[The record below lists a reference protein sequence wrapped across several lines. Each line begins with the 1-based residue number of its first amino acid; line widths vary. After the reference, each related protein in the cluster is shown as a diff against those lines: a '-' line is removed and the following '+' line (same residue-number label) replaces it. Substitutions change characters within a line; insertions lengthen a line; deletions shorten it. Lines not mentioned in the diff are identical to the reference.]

1 MKRVLST
8 FLVLLMVF
16 STILPTTA
24 FAADTETAIGYSEDV
39 PITEDA
45 PESTPGVTAPED
57 MPEAT
62 PTEAPEADPG
72 EAPPEDGAEE
82 TPGDISGE
90 APAVDGGGPAISL
103 FSGFVGEDN
112 EYYTKIRLTVTD
124 RQGYPLS
131 GVVYGLYRTN
141 GTLVEYL
148 TTDYYGVAVSSDVP
162 VDTDYYLIEIT
173 PPTGYAPNTDRRD
186 IILTEVCAPSRIDI
200 SVEYDPI
207 MGRIEVIKVD
217 EYGNPLPGAGFYVYS
232 ESTGQ
237 LVDTIITGQDGTA
250 TTALLPY
257 GWYELYEY
265 LVPEGYDGGGYYMA
279 RIEYE
284 GETATVYV
292 TNQLSR
298 AYVRVYKTGEDE
310 RKIQGAVFSIYTAG
324 GQWVEDVT
332 TNSSGYAYSSALLLG
347 EYYLVEK
354 SVPDGYK
361 IDAEPHYF
369 TLSYSWQTVYID
381 LVNERAGNPGRL
393 KIIKTDENE
402 NPLSGVTFGLYRAW
416 DGKKLAELTT
426 GADGTV
432 ESGLLIPQDYY
443 LVELVGKDGYEYNSG
458 QIAFT
463 VNQSGSTVVV
473 VVVNPKARVFGKVRI
488 IKQDDAGNLLP
499 GARFGLYC
507 GKGNLLQEM
516 ITGAD
521 GTATSG
527 ILNAGDYYLVELAGI
542 PGYTADTGQHPVT
555 ISENNVTVPI
565 TVINPRIT
573 GSVKVIKTD
582 EDGEPL
588 PGVAFG
594 IYKDGGKIAELTTGE
609 DGTAASGALYYGAY
623 ELRELST
630 APGYELLDISIPFS
644 ILTDGAVIEIP
655 ITNPLI
661 YGGVSI
667 LKTDGGE
674 NTPVME
680 VSAMT
685 ADNPL
690 SGAVFGVYTEQG
702 QLIAELTSGEDG
714 RAEMSGLVMGG
725 YFLREHAAPEGF
737 APIEYDIPFSIT
749 AQGEVIEITV
759 PNVAGSGTLQVMKSG
774 EDEEYLSGVVFEVY
788 RASDNELITEI
799 TTDENGEAE
808 VTLPLG
814 AYYLLETRTAEGYR
828 LPDGGFSFALTEH
841 GATVELPIQNQKEPP
856 AEPDPGAIKVIK
868 KAEGT
873 DALLSGA
880 VFGVYDAATDTKVAE
895 LTTGTDGTTV
905 TGELPAGTY
914 YLTEQAAPEG
924 FILDESRIDAV
935 IKSGEVTEITVI
947 NKPVPP
953 AEPTTGKIQLIKK
966 SEGTGALLTGAV
978 FGVYEAGTDIKVA
991 ELTTDKNGEAVTGE
1005 LPAGA
1010 YYLREIKAPSG
1021 FILSTEKTGA
1031 TVKAGETVTI
1041 TITNAPTPSDE
1052 PDPPAPGTVKVIKKA
1067 EDTDKQLSGAVF
1079 AIYRA
1084 SDDKKVAEITTGKN
1098 GTASYELEAGR
1109 YYLLEKTAPEG
1120 YKLSTDK
1127 ISFTIKSGETKEIT
1141 VTNTPKD
1148 ADEPDTGSLYL
1159 VKKAEGTGAR
1169 LPGAVFGVYKT
1180 SGNAKVTEI
1189 TTDSDGEA
1197 LYELEP
1203 GSYYLRELKAP
1214 SGYILESVSIPF
1226 TVKVDSTVRVEVT
1239 NMREQANGNVK
1250 LIKRGPDGEAVD
1262 GAVFGIYK
1270 ASDNTKVAE
1279 IISGADGTALQTL
1292 APGAYYLL
1300 EKTAPAGY
1308 TLTTD
1313 KYSFTITSGQTV
1325 EVRAVN
1331 QRTAPAPNPP
1341 GVEEIPKT
1349 GETFPYGTYA
1359 LAALFMALALLCGVM
1374 LYKERGKKITA
1385 N

>member
-1 MKRVLST
+1 
-8 FLVLLMVF
+8 MV
-16 STILPTTA
+16 LPTTA
-24 FAADTETAIGYSEDV
+24 FAADTETGIGFSDSS
-39 PITEDA
+39 PGAEDA
-45 PESTPGVTAPED
+45 PEATPGATVPED
-57 MPEAT
+57 VPEAT
-62 PTEAPEADPG
+62 PTEAPEPDPG
-72 EAPPEDGAEE
+72 DIPPEDGITETPEE
-82 TPGDISGE
+82 TPAIDGE
-90 APAVDGGGPAISL
+90 GIAISP
-103 FSGFVGEDN
+103 FSEFVGEDG
-112 EYYTKIRLTVTD
+112 EYFTQIRLTVTD

-131 GVVYGLYRTN
+131 GVVYGLYKSN
-141 GTLVEYL
+141 GEFVEYL
-148 TTDYYGVAVSSDVP
+148 TTDYSGVAISSNVP
-162 VDTDYYLIEIT
+162 VDTNYYLLEVT
-173 PPTGYAPNTDRRD
+173 PPTGYAPNTDRKD
-186 IILTEVCAPSRIDI
+186 IILTEVCAPARIDI

-207 MGRIEVIKVD
+207 MGRIEVVKTD

-232 ESTGQ
+232 EATGQ
-237 LVDTIITGQDGTA
+237 LVDTIITGQDGRAA
-250 TTALLPY
+250 TIELPY

-265 LVPEGYDGGGYYMA
+265 LTPDGYDGGGYTMA
-279 RIEYE
+279 RIQYE
-284 GETATVYV
+284 NETATVYI
-292 TNQLSR
+292 TNELSR

-324 GQWVEDVT
+324 GEWVEDVT
-332 TNSSGYAYSSALLLG
+332 TNGSGYAYSGALVLG

-354 SVPDGYK
+354 SVPEGYK
-361 IDAEPHYF
+361 LDAEPHYF

-381 LVNERAGNPGRL
+381 LVNERAGNPGSL
-393 KIIKTDENE
+393 KIIKTDEND
-402 NPLSGVTFGLYRAW
+402 NPLSGVVFGLYRAW

-432 ESGLLIPQDYY
+432 TSGLLIPQDYY
-443 LVELVGKDGYEYNSG
+443 LVELAGKDGYQYNSG

-463 VNQSGSTVVV
+463 VNQNGGEVVV
-473 VVVNPKARVFGKVRI
+473 VVVNPKECIFGKVRV

-507 GKGNLLQEM
+507 HKGNLIQEM
-516 ITGAD
+516 VTGAD

-542 PGYTADTGQHPVT
+542 PGYTADTQKHPVT
-555 ISENNVTVPI
+555 ISENNKTVPI

-573 GSVKVIKTD
+573 GSVKVIKTG

-588 PGVAFG
+588 PGVVFG
-594 IYKDGGKIAELTTGE
+594 IFKDSDKITELTTGE
-609 DGTAASGALYYGAY
+609 DGTATSGALYYGAY

-630 APGYELLDISIPFS
+630 IPGYELLDVSIPFS
-644 ILTDGAVIEIP
+644 ILTDGAVEIP

-667 LKTDGGE
+667 LKIDGGK
-674 NTPVME
+674 NIPAME
-680 VSAMT
+680 VSALT

-702 QLIAELTSGEDG
+702 QLIAELTTIEDG

-749 AQGEVIEITV
+749 TQGEVIEITV
-759 PNVAGSGTLQVMKSG
+759 PNVAGSGTLRVLKSG
-774 EDEEYLSGVVFEVY
+774 ENEEVLSGVVFEVY

-799 TTDENGEAE
+799 TTDENGEVE

-841 GATVELPIQNQKEPP
+841 GAVVELSIQNQKEPP
-856 AEPDPGAIKVIK
+856 AEPDPGKVKIVK
-868 KAEGT
+868 KAEGAGT
-873 DALLSGA
+873 LLPGA
-880 VFGVYDAATDTKVAE
+880 VFGVYDAGTDTKVAE
-895 LTTGTDGTTV
+895 LTTDKNGEAV
-905 TGELPAGTY
+905 TGDLPAGAF
-914 YLTEQAAPEG
+914 YLIEQTAPEG
-924 FILDESRIDAV
+924 FILDGSRITANV
-935 IKSGEVTEITVI
+935 QSGEVTEITVI

-953 AEPTTGKIQLIKK
+953 AEPTTGKIRLIKK
-966 SEGTGALLTGAV
+966 AEGTGALLTGAV
-978 FGVYEAGTDIKVA
+978 FGVYDAATDIKVA

-1010 YYLREIKAPSG
+1010 FYLREIKAPSG

-1041 TITNAPTPSDE
+1041 TITNVPTPPDE
-1052 PDPPAPGTVKVIKKA
+1052 PDPPAPGTVKVIKKS
-1067 EDTDKQLSGAVF
+1067 EDTDKRLSGAVF
-1079 AIYRA
+1079 TIYRA
-1084 SDDKKVAEITTGKN
+1084 TNDRKVGEITTGRN

-1109 YYLLEKTAPEG
+1109 YYLLEKSAPEG
-1120 YKLSTDK
+1120 FKLSTDK

-1148 ADEPDTGSLYL
+1148 EDEPDTGSLYL

-1169 LPGAVFGVYKT
+1169 LPGAVFGVYRVSDNRKI
-1180 SGNAKVTEI
+1180 TEI

-1197 LYELEP
+1197 LCELEP
-1203 GSYYLRELKAP
+1203 GGFYLRELKAP
-1214 SGYILESVSIPF
+1214 SGFVLESVSIPF

-1250 LIKRGPDGEAVD
+1250 LIKRGPDGENVS

-1279 IISGADGTALQTL
+1279 ITSGADGTALQAL

-1313 KYSFTITSGQTV
+1313 KYSFAITSGQTV

-1331 QRTAPAPNPP
+1331 QRTAPVPAPTP
-1341 GVEEIPKT
+1341 GIEEIPKT
-1349 GETFPYGTYA
+1349 GEAFPYGAYA

-1374 LYKERGKKITA
+1374 LYRERDKGKTA
-1385 N
+1385 A

>member
-1 MKRVLST
+1 M
-8 FLVLLMVF
+8 
-16 STILPTTA
+16 ILPTTA
-24 FAADTETAIGYSEDV
+24 FAADTETGIGFSDSS
-39 PITEDA
+39 PGAEDA
-45 PESTPGVTAPED
+45 PEATPGVTVPED
-57 MPEAT
+57 VPEAT
-62 PTEAPEADPG
+62 PTEAPEPDPG
-72 EAPPEDGAEE
+72 EVPPDDGIIEAPEE
-82 TPGDISGE
+82 SPGDITDESAE
-90 APAVDGGGPAISL
+90 ATPGASCETPVISL
-103 FSGFVGEDN
+103 FSEFVGEDN

-131 GVVYGLYRTN
+131 GVVYGLYKAN
-141 GTLVEYL
+141 GVFVEYL
-148 TTDYYGVAVSSDVP
+148 TTDYSGVAVSSDVP
-162 VDTDYYLIEIT
+162 VDTDYYLEEIT

-186 IILTEVCAPSRIDI
+186 IILSEVCAPSRIDI

-207 MGRIEVIKVD
+207 IGRIEVVKTD

-232 ESTGQ
+232 EATGQ
-237 LVDTIITGQDGTA
+237 LVDTIITGQDGRAA
-250 TTALLPY
+250 TIELPY

-265 LVPEGYDGGGYYMA
+265 LTPDGYDGGGYTMA
-279 RIEYE
+279 RIQYE
-284 GETATVYV
+284 NETATVYI
-292 TNQLSR
+292 TNELSR

-324 GQWVEDVT
+324 GEWVEDVT
-332 TNSSGYAYSSALLLG
+332 TNGSGYAYSGALVLG

-354 SVPDGYK
+354 SVPEGYK
-361 IDAEPHYF
+361 LDAEPHYF

-381 LVNERAGNPGRL
+381 LVNERAGNPGSL
-393 KIIKTDENE
+393 KIIKTDEND
-402 NPLSGVTFGLYRAW
+402 NPLSGVVFGLYRAW
-416 DGKKLAELTT
+416 DSKKLAELTT

-432 ESGLLIPQDYY
+432 TSGLLIPQDYY
-443 LVELVGKDGYEYNSG
+443 LVELAGKDGYQYNSG

-463 VNQSGSTVVV
+463 VNQNGGEVVV
-473 VVVNPKARVFGKVRI
+473 VVVNPKECIFGKVRV

-507 GKGNLLQEM
+507 HKGNMIQEM
-516 ITGAD
+516 VTGAD

-542 PGYTADTGQHPVT
+542 PGYTADTQQHPVSIT
-555 ISENNVTVPI
+555 ENNVTVPI

-573 GSVKVIKTD
+573 GSIKVIKTGRSPSGS
-582 EDGEPL
+582 ESGEPL
-588 PGVAFG
+588 PGVVFG
-594 IYKDGGKIAELTTGE
+594 IYKDGGKVAELTTGE
-609 DGTAASGALYYGAY
+609 DGTATSGALYYGAY

-630 APGYELLDISIPFS
+630 VAGYELLDISIPFS

-655 ITNPLI
+655 VTNPLI

-674 NTPVME
+674 NQPVAEM
-680 VSAMT
+680 SAMM
-685 ADNPL
+685 ADTPL

-702 QLIAELTSGEDG
+702 QLIAELTTAPDG

-737 APIEYDIPFSIT
+737 APIGYDIPFSIT

-759 PNVAGSGTLQVMKSG
+759 PNVAGSGTLRVLKSG
-774 EDEEYLSGVVFEVY
+774 ENEEVLSGVVFEVY

-799 TTDENGEAE
+799 TTDENGMAE

-828 LPDGGFSFALTEH
+828 LPDGGFSFTLSEH
-841 GATVELPIQNQKEPP
+841 GAVVELPIQNQKEPP
-856 AEPDPGAIKVIK
+856 AEPDPGTIKIIK

-873 DALLSGA
+873 NALLPGA

-895 LTTGTDGTTV
+895 LVTDENGEAV
-905 TGELPAGTY
+905 TGNLPAGAF
-914 YLTEQAAPEG
+914 YLLEKTAPSG
-924 FILDESRIDAV
+924 FILSTEKTGATV
-935 IKSGEVTEITVI
+935 KAGETVTITVTNAPI
-947 NKPVPP
+947 PPEPP
-953 AEPTTGKIQLIKK
+953 ATGQIKLIKK
-966 SEGTGALLTGAV
+966 AAGTNTLLAGAV

-1010 YYLREIKAPSG
+1010 FYLREIKAPSG

-1052 PDPPAPGTVKVIKKA
+1052 PDPPAPGTVKIIKKA
-1067 EDTDKQLSGAVF
+1067 EDTDKWLSGAVF
-1079 AIYRA
+1079 TIYRA
-1084 SDDKKVAEITTGKN
+1084 TNDRKVAEITTGRN

-1120 YKLSTDK
+1120 FKLSTDK

-1141 VTNTPKD
+1141 VTNIPKD

-1169 LPGAVFGVYKT
+1169 LPGAVFGVYRVSDNRKI
-1180 SGNAKVTEI
+1180 TEI

-1197 LYELEP
+1197 LCELEP
-1203 GSYYLRELKAP
+1203 GGFYLRELKAP
-1214 SGYILESVSIPF
+1214 SGFVLESVSIPF

-1250 LIKRGPDGEAVD
+1250 LIKRGPDGEAVA
-1262 GAVFGIYK
+1262 GAVFGVYK
-1270 ASDNTKVAE
+1270 ASDNTQVAE
-1279 IISGADGTALQTL
+1279 ITSGADGTALQTL

-1308 TLTTD
+1308 TLSTD
-1313 KYSFTITSGQTV
+1313 KYSFTVTSGQTV

-1331 QRTAPAPNPP
+1331 QRTTPVPAPTP

-1349 GETFPYGTYA
+1349 GEAFPYGTYA

-1374 LYKERGKKITA
+1374 LYRERDKGKTA
-1385 N
+1385 A